1 MTILFTSVILA
12 LAPAILQGPG
22 AKAFRQPQ
30 MAVDGNSV
38 FLTFGAPN
46 TIYFAR
52 SRDRGHSFD
61 DPVRIAT
68 VTKMDLGRH
77 RGPRIAVAGNKI
89 VVSAVVTD
97 EAQGVKG
104 DLLAWISGDEGR
116 SWSAPVRVNDVPR
129 AAEEGLHDLTSDG
142 KNLMFATWLDH
153 RALQAKQPG
162 AGPQLYGAT
171 SSDGGKTWNNVLV
184 YKSPSGSICSCC
196 HPNALIAPGGNIEVM
211 FRNALQGDRDEY
223 LIESHDRGV
232 TFKWARKLG
241 NGTWPLDACP
251 MDGGG
256 LASGANGQIVS
267 VWRREKTIYRSFA
280 TGAEQEVGPG
290 KDADVAVAKDGRY
303 VVWTSPEGLVATGPD
318 SGRPALLD
326 AQGGFGQLRTLK
338 DGRVIAGWES
348 PEGVKIQVLDRHT
361 LAQTS
366 RPDGTESTSVAAAR
380 P

>member
-1 MTILFTSVILA
+1 
-12 LAPAILQGPG
+12 
-22 AKAFRQPQ
+22 

-52 SRDRGHSFD
+52 SRDGGHSFD
-61 DPVRIAT
+61 NPVRVAT

-89 VVSAVVTD
+89 VISAVVTD

-129 AAEEGLHDLTSDG
+129 SAEEGLHDS
-142 KNLMFATWLDH
+142 
-153 RALQAKQPG
+153 
-162 AGPQLYGAT
+162 
-171 SSDGGKTWNNVLV
+171 
-184 YKSPSGSICSCC
+184 
-196 HPNALIAPGGNIEVM
+196 
-211 FRNALQGDRDEY
+211 
-223 LIESHDRGV
+223 
-232 TFKWARKLG
+232 
-241 NGTWPLDACP
+241 TWPLDARP

-267 VWRREKTIYRSFA
+267 VWRREKTIYGSFA

-290 KDADVAVAKDGRY
+290 KDADVAFAKDGRY
-303 VVWTSPEGLVATGPD
+303 VVLISPEGLVVTGPD

-348 PEGVKIQVLDRHT
+348 PEGVKIQVLRSAHACAD
-361 LAQTS
+361 LPA
-366 RPDGTESTSVAAAR
+366 
-380 P
+380 